1 MEVLTDIETLRAWNR
16 RADRG
21 CPRVLVPTMGALH
34 EGHLQLIDRARATAG
49 EGGEVVVTIFVN
61 PTQFGPG
68 EDLDRYPRTLEA
80 DLAGCEARGADAVF
94 VPEAG
99 AMYRDDA
106 STNIAES
113 SLSSG
118 LCGAS
123 RPGHFD
129 GVCTVVAKLFNLT
142 QPDAAVFGQKDFQ
155 QLAVIR
161 RLVRDLNFPVEIIAA
176 PTVREAD
183 GLALSSRN
191 RYLSD
196 GLRRQALVLSQSL
209 ERARGL
215 LDGGE
220 RDVATLLNEI
230 RKIVSTAADARPD
243 YIAAVDPETLE
254 ALSRVDEKR
263 GIAIALAIFFAET
276 RLIDNLVWI
285 GNTARP

>member
-1 MEVLTDIETLRAWNR
+1 M
-16 RADRG
+16 
-21 CPRVLVPTMGALH
+21 LVPTMGALH
-34 EGHLQLIDRARATAG
+34 EGHLQLIDRAREFAG
-49 EGGEVVVTIFVN
+49 ERGEVLVTIFVN

-99 AMYRDDA
+99 AMYHRDA
-106 STNIAES
+106 SISIGER
-113 SLSSG
+113 SLSTG

-142 QPDAAVFGQKDFQ
+142 QADAAVFGQKDYQ

-196 GLRRQALVLSQSL
+196 EHRSQALVLSRSL
-209 ERARGL
+209 DRARVL

-220 RDVATLLNEI
+220 RRVEVLLDEI
-230 RKIVSTAADARPD
+230 RQIISSAADARPD
-243 YIAAVDPETLE
+243 YIEAVDPESLE
-254 ALSRVDEKR
+254 ALSRVDAER
-263 GIAIALAIFFAET
+263 GVAIALAVFFADT
-276 RLIDNLVWI
+276 RLIDNLVWM
-285 GNTARP
+285 GNTAAS